1 MFHGPVSFF
10 TFTSYT
16 SPLKGQK
23 KKKQSA
29 TLRKDKV
36 TPRPGYS
43 VVNTSTREATISAYF
58 SQSFL
63 TKISTLSTHILP
75 SLSPL
80 LGSMHKI
87 ILFYLPVAE

>member
-29 TLRKDKV
+29 ALRKDKV
-36 TPRPGYS
+36 TPR
-43 VVNTSTREATISAYF
+43 TREATISAYF